1 AAGEVLSFPRMC
13 SERSF
18 SAKQLYNFPRAR
30 SAERFPSVS
39 STPRS
44 TAQFISSFRQILP
57 EPLKHC
63 VGFPFD
69 DLSFYFLEREMNN
82 VVMML
87 LLIVHLLAQLEPVSV
102 HKLDLSSSTM
112 RKWWVTLK
120 VALVD
125 GCGSELRT

>member
-1 AAGEVLSFPRMC
+1 MGGHAFQARRALNLAALTARLKPCPPTNVPIPAFSAAGEVVPFPRMC
-13 SERSF
+13 SDRSF
-18 SAKQLYNFPRAR
+18 SAKQLNDFPRAR

-82 VVMML
+82 VVMM
-87 LLIVHLLAQLEPVSV
+87 
-102 HKLDLSSSTM
+102 
-112 RKWWVTLK
+112 
-120 VALVD
+120 
-125 GCGSELRT
+125 

>member
-1 AAGEVLSFPRMC
+1 MYQSPR
-13 SERSF
+13 F
-18 SAKQLYNFPRAR
+18 SAACEVVPFPKYAVTGVFRKQLNNFPRAL

-39 STPRS
+39 SMPRS

-82 VVMML
+82 VVMM
-87 LLIVHLLAQLEPVSV
+87 
-102 HKLDLSSSTM
+102 
-112 RKWWVTLK
+112 
-120 VALVD
+120 
-125 GCGSELRT
+125 